1 MIERVVAPLSL
12 RARLTLWYSF
22 ALATV
27 LGLSGMIVVWQE
39 GRVGLRRIDRELDR
53 LALTFEN
60 VLREELA
67 EVETS
72 AIAAAES
79 IRTTSVPGRAIAV
92 LDAGGR
98 VLEANWN
105 GLQLEQPIHVESDSR
120 VWTARN
126 ATETWRIHMRRAP
139 TSEEVFFL
147 LVAAPLADVLREQH
161 EAEEALWVSIPIGLL
176 LASAGGLWLASM
188 GLRPISEMARR
199 AERLAPGGVEDLGL
213 SERRD
218 ELGQLARGFNGL
230 LARLRQALRAQRE
243 FTADASHEL
252 RTPVSVIRSAADV
265 TLARENRSESEY
277 REALTIVATEARR
290 IGRLVDDML
299 VLARADAGAYPLRRA
314 NLYLNELVSDCQRTV
329 EILARHRDVT
339 IRMWARDDLP
349 FCGDENLL
357 RRMLVNVMQN
367 AVTSTRPGTAV
378 IVDVSANGRQVDIR
392 VTDEGDGIPE
402 RDRARIFER
411 FVQLDPARRSEGA
424 GLGLPIARWI
434 AEIHGGS
441 LELIQSGTGGSTF
454 RILLP
459 LNIS

>member
-12 RARLTLWYSF
+12 HARLTLWYSF

-27 LGLSGMIVVWQE
+27 LGLSGVIVVWQE
-39 GRVGLRRIDRELDR
+39 GRVGRRRIDRELDR
-53 LALTFEN
+53 LALTFAN

-67 EVETS
+67 EVAS
-72 AIAAAES
+72 PAIAAVES
-79 IRTTSVPGRAIAV
+79 IRTTSVPGRAIAI
-92 LDAGGR
+92 LDADGR
-98 VLEANWN
+98 VLAANWN
-105 GLQLEQPIHVESDSR
+105 GLQLEEPIPVHDDSH
-120 VWTARN
+120 VWTAHT
-126 ATETWRIHMRRAP
+126 AIDTWRIHLRRAP

-147 LVAAPLADVLREQH
+147 VVAAPLVDVLREQH
-161 EAEEALWVSIPIGLL
+161 EAEEALWVGIPIGLL

-188 GLRPISEMARR
+188 GLRPITEMARR
-199 AERLAPGGVEDLGL
+199 AEGLAPAGVEDLGL

-218 ELGQLARGFNGL
+218 ELGQLARAFNGL

-265 TLARENRSESEY
+265 TLSREHRSESEY
-277 REALTIVATEARR
+277 REALTIVGTEARR
-290 IGRLVDDML
+290 IGRFVDDML

-329 EILARHRDVT
+329 EILARQRDVT
-339 IRMWARDDLP
+339 IRMWARDDIP

-367 AVTSTRPGTAV
+367 AVTSTHPGTAV
-378 IVDVSANGRQVDIR
+378 IVDVSTNGRYVDIR

-441 LELIQSGTGGSTF
+441 LDLIQSGTGGSTF

-459 LNIS
+459 LSVS